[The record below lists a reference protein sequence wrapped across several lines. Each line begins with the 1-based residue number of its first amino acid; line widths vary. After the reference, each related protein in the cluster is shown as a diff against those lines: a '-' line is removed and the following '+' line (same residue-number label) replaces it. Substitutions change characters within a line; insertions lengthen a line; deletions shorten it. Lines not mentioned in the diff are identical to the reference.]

1 MKSFS
6 TAPLDCGR
14 YGAILEWSM
23 PRNLNVSFIA
33 EERKLLPLS
42 ESISRGTD
50 NLDMIFSRTFTVT
63 SAVVV
68 LRGAASGYWE
78 PRSMYVRL
86 YLFLDL
92 VIGKGP
98 TMSIAILSNGR
109 VMWGGGDTIGALE
122 CVRLAVFWQQS
133 QDWQV
138 ALTSV
143 ARWDQKKCLRILYLV
158 RLWPPCPAIGVE
170 WAKSSTCWRR
180 LAGRTICQIGSPSR
194 SADCRW
200 RMPCLVIYGEF
211 SWSAEDQGSASVGSL
226 CWSLRRASESA
237 LGCERGSKSGSD
249 EGSVS
254 VSGRDRFV
262 CGKSKSSPMISG

>member
-1 MKSFS
+1 M
-6 TAPLDCGR
+6 
-14 YGAILEWSM
+14 
-23 PRNLNVSFIA
+23 
-33 EERKLLPLS
+33 
-42 ESISRGTD
+42 
-50 NLDMIFSRTFTVT
+50 
-63 SAVVV
+63 V
-68 LRGAASGYWE
+68 LRGTASGYRE
-78 PRSMYVRL
+78 PRSTYVRI

-98 TMSIAILSNGR
+98 TTSVATLSNSQ
-109 VMWGGGDTIGALE
+109 VIWGGGDTIGALE
-122 CVRLAVFWQQS
+122 CVRLAVFWQRS

-143 ARWDQKKCLRILYLV
+143 ARWGPKKCLRILYLV

-170 WAKSSTCWRR
+170 WAKSSTCWCR

-194 SADCRW
+194 SVDCRW

-226 CWSLRRASESA
+226 RWSLRRASESA
-237 LGCERGSKSGSD
+237 LDCERGSKSGSD

-262 CGKSKSSPMISG
+262 CGKSKSSPMISGWSARSSSEASAFCYWQWLSAAACWRVWTISTSWGISSIRNLCPGWHRDGCHRRWP